1 MKQFYSLV
9 VLLFA
14 ILTSGAQSLPPQPL
28 APVSCNGSSCITNS
42 NIDVCPPGSNFVV
55 SRHRNGVY
63 NRGNSSNNLGPGA
76 VWRFRNFAVVDGVT
90 VNCEIRIDEVVQA
103 SIVSFDNDAAV
114 DQTGSSLADLFAPEI
129 RPDVNLNGTDRNG
142 YVQFTMSFYKNSTG
156 TNNNTSSDFATAV
169 SLSNINYVHYD
180 IDGNDAGN
188 VSRGTPGSWF
198 RETGAAKRIT
208 NANPIVMANYPSEL
222 TVYNYSDAI
231 SSTDWAGFAGTVCD
245 RDGVSKCAQ
254 IASSFSYNG
263 AYPSITFRMGYDYNA
278 GGNVGRPTRQY
289 GSRLGCFNFPAQVT
303 LPVKLT
309 SFSGSY
315 SNNNT
320 VLNWE
325 SASELDFD
333 HYEIE
338 RSADNS
344 SYVLAGSVASKGS
357 FGGKYQF
364 IDNLAAYSENVFFY
378 RLKMVDIDGN
388 YKYSNI
394 IMIRKESGSIKDITI
409 SPNPVVTGSMAT
421 IRLQADTKKNA
432 EIRILDASGRM
443 VARQQNQ
450 LSVGTNSISL
460 NNLNNIQSGIYT
472 VQVIADGEV
481 KSTRLSVIR

>member
-1 MKQFYSLV
+1 MKQFYSLA
-9 VLLFA
+9 VLLLA
-14 ILTSGAQSLPPQPL
+14 ILTSRAQSLPPQAL
-28 APVSCNGSSCITNS
+28 APKSCNASSCITNS

-55 SRHRNGVY
+55 STHRNGVY
-63 NRGNSSNNLGPGA
+63 NRGNNSNNLGVGA
-76 VWRFRNFAVVDGVT
+76 IWRYRNFATVSGVT
-90 VNCEIRIDEVVQA
+90 VNCEIRVDQA
-103 SIVSFDNDAAV
+103 VRAVIENFDNDAAV
-114 DQTGSSLADLFAPEI
+114 DQVSGPLADLFAPEI
-129 RPDVNLNGTDRNG
+129 KPDQILNGTDRSG
-142 YVQFTMSFYKNSTG
+142 YIQFTMSFYKNATG
-156 TNNNTSSDFATAV
+156 TNNNTNADFAV
-169 SLSNINYVHYD
+169 SVNLSNINYVHYD
-180 IDGNDAGN
+180 IDGNDANN
-188 VSRGTPGSWF
+188 VTTGTPGSWF

-208 NANPIVMANYPSEL
+208 NANPIVLANSPNEL
-222 TVYNYSDAI
+222 TVYNYTDAI
-231 SSTDWAGFAGTVCD
+231 SSTDWAGFAGTVCE
-245 RDGVSKCAQ
+245 RSGVSKCAQ
-254 IASSFSYNG
+254 VASSFSYNG

-278 GGNVGRPTRQY
+278 GGNIGMPPRQY
-289 GSRLGCFNFPAQVT
+289 GSRLGCFNFPAQIT

-315 SNNNT
+315 NNNNT
-320 VLNWE
+320 LLNWE

-344 SYVLAGSVASKGS
+344 TYVVAGTVASKGS

-364 IDNLAAYSENVFFY
+364 IDNLSAYSENVFFY

-394 IMIRKESGSIKDITI
+394 IMIRKETGSIKDIAI

-421 IRLQADTKKNA
+421 IRMQADTKKNA
-432 EIRILDASGRM
+432 EIRILDASGRI

-450 LSVGTNSISL
+450 LSVGMNSVSINSL
-460 NNLNNIQSGIYT
+460 SNIQSGIYT